1 MNIFKTTKNSNPIK
15 ETINLN
21 MMFLRY
27 SWIILRLII
36 KYFSLILLVALVL
49 FLTKKYVDY
58 SSTVYLIFIIPI
70 LSLLILI
77 NLIVIYTRDYLKYKK
92 KKGNFRT
99 SNIVILTLFAISVLH
114 FSVNYYMENKS
125 VYLSA
130 NLNESN
136 TKLFLYSDKTFK
148 IAKYWNHGG
157 DNILG
162 KYELK
167 NNILTLKKDDLEKI
181 SNFEITH
188 RYNIFSKD
196 RIITTDKKG
205 FKNLIFD

>member
-1 MNIFKTTKNSNPIK
+1 
-15 ETINLN
+15 
-21 MMFLRY
+21 MFLRY

-36 KYFSLILLVALVL
+36 KYFSLILLVAVVL
-49 FLTKKYVDY
+49 FLTKKYFDY

-77 NLIVIYTRDYLKYKK
+77 NLIFIYTRDYLKYKK
-92 KKGNFRT
+92 KKGNFKT
-99 SNIVILTLFAISVLH
+99 SNIVILTLFAICVLH
-114 FSVNYYMENKS
+114 FSLNYYMENKN

-157 DNILG
+157 ENILG

-188 RYNIFSKD
+188 RYAIFSKD

-205 FKNLIFD
+205 FKNLIFE